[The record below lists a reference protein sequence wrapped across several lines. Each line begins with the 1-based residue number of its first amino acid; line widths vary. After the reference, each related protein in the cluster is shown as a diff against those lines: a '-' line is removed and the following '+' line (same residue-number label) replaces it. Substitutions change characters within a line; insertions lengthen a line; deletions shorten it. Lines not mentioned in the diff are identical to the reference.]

1 MIKILQIEVLNI
13 HERLHLILNS
23 YKKTNQRI
31 IYSSTQIR
39 NDIDESEY
47 IELKNMKCNTT
58 INIVILI
65 YHIKKELLLVI
76 KKQYDSDNQL
86 IEREIE
92 NYKRL
97 NKEYPLFPFFF
108 GTNKNGHIF
117 IEYINSLLGFN

>member
-31 IYSSTQIR
+31 IDSSTQIR

-47 IELKNMKCNTT
+47 IELKNMKCNIT

-86 IEREIE
+86 VEREIE

-108 GTNKNGHIF
+108 WHK
-117 IEYINSLLGFN
+117 